1 MYDIYLPTY
10 LVVFNGTKY
19 GINVGKLYNRPMDG
33 MGHGVRTLTLFFYHL
48 ITGGSPHLVV
58 APCGTS
64 TGVMNVALRP
74 SAKKR
79 QELLSK
85 NLYPL
90 LATGAENLCFITK
103 SALCLEWSTF

>member
-1 MYDIYLPTY
+1 M
-10 LVVFNGTKY
+10 V
-19 GINVGKLYNRPMDG
+19 NVGKCTNRPMDG